1 MGEVFGRIN
10 ISKSGGIVMSKVS
23 LFLADGFEEIEGLT
37 VVDLLRR
44 ADVEL
49 ETVSVM
55 GRKEIKGAHNITV
68 LADVVFEEAD
78 FADTAMLVLPG
89 GMPGTLHLENH
100 KGLQELIRTFDENG
114 KELAAICAAP
124 TVFGHMGLLEG
135 RKAVCYPSMEEGL
148 VGADVC
154 FEGVVTDGHITTAR
168 GMGVSIDFALR
179 LISILCGEEKA
190 DKIARQIVYKVD

>member
-1 MGEVFGRIN
+1 MN
-10 ISKSGGIVMSKVS
+10 KVS

-44 ADVEL
+44 AGIEL

-55 GRKEIKGAHNITV
+55 GRTEIKGTHNITV
-68 LADVVFEEAD
+68 MADKLFEEAD
-78 FADTAMLVLPG
+78 FAESKMLVLPG

-100 KGLQELIRTFDENG
+100 EGLQELIRAFD
-114 KELAAICAAP
+114 KEEKQLAAICAAP

-148 VGADVC
+148 VGAEVLYD
-154 FEGVVTDGHITTAR
+154 GVVTDGHITTAR

-179 LISILCGEEKA
+179 LIAILCGKENA
-190 DKIARQIVYKVD
+190 DIIAKQIVYKEN